1 MNLFR
6 NLLRLAAPALAT
18 LMTSLPA
25 AAVPG
30 TDYTDLWYKPNE
42 SGWGVN
48 IVQQA
53 DVAFA
58 TLFVYGA
65 DNTARWYVASDL
77 RGGTN
82 SFTGTLYQTTGPAF
96 SATWT
101 TGGAPPVAV
110 GSMSLAFNGPNDGTL
125 TYTVNG
131 VSVSKQIQRQTF
143 RSRDLS
149 GNYLGGLA
157 ALGSGCIGGFTAQ
170 VLTTGYLRV
179 AQAGTEITLVVDF
192 YRGDI
197 QGRCTYAGDFTPAGR
212 LGTIT
217 GVHTCRVG
225 AIASSGPFTMTEVDA
240 GKTVF
245 GAVYTARD
253 EVCTSYSGFFGGVR
267 DIQLPPQ

>member
-1 MNLFR
+1 MNLLR
-6 NLLRLAAPALAT
+6 HLLRLAAPALAT
-18 LMTSLPA
+18 LMTSLSA

-30 TDYTDLWYKPNE
+30 TDYTDLWYLPAE
-42 SGWGVN
+42 TGWGVN
-48 IVQQA
+48 LVQQA
-53 DVAFA
+53 DVVFA

-82 SFTGTLYQTTGPAF
+82 FFSGTLYQTTGPAF

-101 TGGAPPVAV
+101 SGSTPVAA
-110 GSMSLAFNGPNDGTL
+110 GAMTLAFSGPNNGTL

-131 VSVSKQIQRQTF
+131 APVTKQIQRQTF

-157 ALGSGCIGGFTAQ
+157 ALGSGCPGGATSQ
-170 VLTTGYLRV
+170 VLTTGYIRV
-179 AQAGTEITLVVDF
+179 AQSGTEVTFVVDF
-192 YRGDI
+192 MRGDT

-212 LGTIT
+212 LGTVT

-225 AIASSGPFTMTEVDA
+225 TIASSGPFTMTEVDA

-245 GAVYTARD
+245 GSVYSASD
-253 EVCTSYSGFFGGVR
+253 ETCQSYSGFFGGVR